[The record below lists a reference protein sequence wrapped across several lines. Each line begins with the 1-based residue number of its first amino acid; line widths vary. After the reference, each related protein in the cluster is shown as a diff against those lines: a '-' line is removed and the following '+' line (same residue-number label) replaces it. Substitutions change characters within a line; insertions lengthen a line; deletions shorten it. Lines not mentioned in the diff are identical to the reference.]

1 MKWKNL
7 ILVFTLPLLVGFI
20 SGGKSSA
27 PSDTPVALVKKIVKD
42 VKYKKENVS
51 DWEIAKTG
59 LPLKDGEE
67 VKTGSKSL
75 ALILFTDGSG
85 LLRVR
90 ENAILHI
97 YGQKENQKM
106 NKNTFVQKGLV
117 GFDVKKQAE
126 NEEFK
131 FTTPTVVASIR
142 GTGGFLDYSDDSTF
156 TMSLDSG
163 DVALDFTGLGG
174 GGGMLHSRHT
184 VTINSRGQFN
194 FRSQNDNDRNLS
206 NSTRQTEVK
215 KIKINTDSGDLE
227 INYYGNENR

>member
-1 MKWKNL
+1 MKWKSLMLFFVTLLLFGFVMNGK
-7 ILVFTLPLLVGFI
+7 ILAQVG
-20 SGGKSSA
+20 
-27 PSDTPVALVKKIVKD
+27 TPVALIKKFVKD
-42 VKYKKENVS
+42 VTYKKDAAS
-51 DWEIAKTG
+51 DWATAKTG
-59 LPLKDGEE
+59 KLLQDGGE

-75 ALILFTDGSG
+75 ALVLFTDDSG

-90 ENAILHI
+90 ENSVLHI

-117 GFDVKKQAE
+117 GFDVKKQSE

-142 GTGGFLDYSDDSTF
+142 GTGGFLGYSDDSTF

-163 DVALDFTGLGG
+163 DVSLDFTGLGG
-174 GGGMLHSRHT
+174 GSGRLLSRHT

-194 FRSQNDNDRNLS
+194 FREQNDSDRNRS
-206 NSTRQTEVK
+206 NQTRQTDVK
-215 KIKINTDSGDLE
+215 KLIIKTDSGDLQ